1 MTLDCHISDLYD
13 QGIVSG
19 NTFLYCV
26 DHDINTVENLLAIS
40 NANIPDDVASDV
52 VYLREELNI
61 PIQTTTIESI
71 DEPDQ
76 ESIPTVASIGY
87 TELYALYQKLRC
99 EYDNRTINC
108 LNYIESEYCEDKE
121 ELMKLI
127 LDTTDSDLLKFPR
140 IGRKTALQIIDLSQK
155 LTKYL
160 NGDFEYVFQQEEE
173 KAPATITLT
182 LKNKET
188 INALLEVIRSYA
200 DNYSVRARNCILQL
214 IENCNNNVYQLY
226 EVLSSSN
233 FDPKQLRNVGKNSVP
248 EILDFKN
255 RVIALC
261 TELSTDD
268 ATIKLERMNKIQRY
282 TQSGISDPESI
293 FSIEAEIGHFPLL
306 YAVNQLIH
314 GISTREVRIIKEYL
328 LIYRGS
334 VERDLDDMAKELSLT
349 RERVRQL
356 ANKQIKK
363 LESIIATWKE
373 FLAGYHYPIF
383 EKDSWLIMCE
393 KEGVEYTQNFVKWII
408 SLVDDDVHLLGDP
421 IAAFKTYHGRIRPL
435 YLIPKNLYDVFDI
448 EGYIDML
455 KQMCEQ
461 KRYEDERVNL
471 RDSLCQ
477 FFRND
482 ILFEAMDDIDNIV
495 RRIINS
501 ELTCYV
507 SDVDIIFS
515 ANAEKPIC
523 DVIEDIIRTKGQV
536 MRLDEIYNEYIKL
549 YPYKAIECESIRPHI
564 HRNKNIRPIGR
575 SGKYT
580 LAEWKEGYARGGTI
594 REFAYECILGSPC
607 HIVSLTDLCKYI
619 AQFREDVEEDSIQT
633 NLLAEAS
640 GRYGLYIKDGVRY
653 IGLSAEQHDHSYALL
668 SNEEARRSTEQSYTL
683 LEKFIVEN
691 KRFPFASGPG
701 DEPRLYRFWNVQSAY
716 NKHGDLEG
724 PEKLIYDRISIVY
737 ADYQVS
743 RADFLWY
750 KSYVEFKKRA
760 TCISFL
766 VAGKAINKWFYNN
779 TQLYQADQL
788 QEWQMPL
795 FKELLEIVN
804 RIVKSNA

>member
-26 DHDINTVENLLAIS
+26 DNDINTVEDLLAIS
-40 NANIPDDVASDV
+40 NANIPDDVALDV
-52 VYLREELNI
+52 VYLREEYR
-61 PIQTTTIESI
+61 PTIENI
-71 DEPDQ
+71 DEPGQ
-76 ESIPTVASIGY
+76 ESVPKDASIGY
-87 TELYALYQKLRC
+87 TELYALYQKLKFEC
-99 EYDNRTINC
+99 DNRTINC
-108 LNYIESEYCEDKE
+108 LNYIESEYDNNE
-121 ELMKLI
+121 ELIKFI
-127 LDTTDSDLLKFPR
+127 LNTRDSDLLKIPR

-155 LTKYL
+155 LAKCL
-160 NGDFEYVFQQEEE
+160 NGDFECVVKQEDENT
-173 KAPATITLT
+173 TITIP
-182 LKNKET
+182 LKNREA
-188 INALLEVIRSYA
+188 INALSSIIRSYA
-200 DNYSVRARNCILQL
+200 ENYSVRVKNCILQL
-214 IENCNNNVYQLY
+214 IADCNNDVYQLFNI
-226 EVLSSSN
+226 LSAAN

-356 ANKQIKK
+356 ANKQIKT

-383 EKDSWLIMCE
+383 EKDSWLVMCE

-461 KRYEDERVNL
+461 KRYEDESVNL
-471 RDSLCQ
+471 RNSLCQ

-743 RADFLWY
+743 RSDFLWY
-750 KSYVEFKKRA
+750 KSYVEFKQRA

>member
-1 MTLDCHISDLYD
+1 MTLDYHISDLYD

-26 DHDINTVENLLAIS
+26 DHDINTVEDLLAIS

-61 PIQTTTIESI
+61 PIQTTTIENI
-71 DEPDQ
+71 DEAAQ
-76 ESIPTVASIGY
+76 ESISKEASIGY
-87 TELYALYQKLRC
+87 TELYALYQKLKFEC
-99 EYDNRTINC
+99 DNRTINS
-108 LNYIESEYCEDKE
+108 LNYIESEYNNNE
-121 ELMKLI
+121 ELIKFI
-127 LDTTDSDLLKFPR
+127 LNTRDSDLLKIPR

-155 LTKYL
+155 LAKYL
-160 NGDFEYVFQQEEE
+160 SGDFECVVKQEDE
-173 KAPATITLT
+173 KVPNTITLP

-200 DNYSVRARNCILQL
+200 DKYSVRVRNCILQL

-226 EVLSSSN
+226 EVLSSAN
-233 FDPKQLRNVGKNSVP
+233 FDPKQMRNVGKNSVP
-248 EILDFKN
+248 GILDFKN

-328 LIYRGS
+328 LVYRGS

-356 ANKQIKK
+356 ANKQIKT
-363 LESIIATWKE
+363 LESIISTWKE

-383 EKDSWLIMCE
+383 EKDSWLLMCE

-471 RDSLCQ
+471 RNSLCQ

-633 NLLAEAS
+633 NLLADAS

-691 KRFPFASGPG
+691 KRFPFSSGPG

-743 RADFLWY
+743 RSDFLWY
-750 KSYVEFKKRA
+750 KSYVEFKQRA

>member
-26 DHDINTVENLLAIS
+26 DHDINTVEDLLAIS

-61 PIQTTTIESI
+61 PIQTTTIENI
-71 DEPDQ
+71 DEAAQ
-76 ESIPTVASIGY
+76 ESISKEASIGY
-87 TELYALYQKLRC
+87 TELYALYQKLKFEC
-99 EYDNRTINC
+99 DNRTINS
-108 LNYIESEYCEDKE
+108 LNYIESEYNNNE
-121 ELMKLI
+121 ELIKFI
-127 LDTTDSDLLKFPR
+127 LNTRDSDLLKIPR

-155 LTKYL
+155 LAKYL
-160 NGDFEYVFQQEEE
+160 SGDFECVVKQEDE
-173 KAPATITLT
+173 KVPNTITLP
-182 LKNKET
+182 LKNKES
-188 INALLEVIRSYA
+188 INALSSIIRSYA
-200 DNYSVRARNCILQL
+200 ENYSVRVKNCISQL
-214 IENCNNNVYQLY
+214 MVDCKNDVYQLL
-226 EVLSSSN
+226 ETLSSSN
-233 FDPKQLRNVGKNSVP
+233 FDPKKLRNIGKNSVP
-248 EILDFKN
+248 EILNFKN

-261 TELSTDD
+261 TELASDD
-268 ATIKLERMNKIQRY
+268 ATVKLERMNKVQRY

-293 FSIEAEIGHFPLL
+293 LSIGTEIGHFPLL
-306 YAVNQLIH
+306 HAVNQLIH

-328 LIYRGS
+328 LVYRGS

-349 RERVRQL
+349 RERIRQL
-356 ANKQIKK
+356 ANQQIETLK
-363 LESIIATWKE
+363 SIISSWKE
-373 FLAGYHYPIF
+373 FLEGYHYPIF
-383 EKDSWLIMCE
+383 EKDSWLLMCE
-393 KEGVEYTQNFVKWII
+393 KERVEFTQNFVKWII

-421 IAAFKTYHGRIRPL
+421 IAAFKTYHGRISPL
-435 YLIPKNLYDVFDI
+435 YLIPKNLYDIFDI

-461 KRYEDERVNL
+461 KRYEEERVNL
-471 RDSLCQ
+471 RNSLCQ
-477 FFRND
+477 FFRRE

-501 ELTCYV
+501 ELTCYI

-523 DVIEDIIRTKGQV
+523 DVLEDIIRTKGQV
-536 MRLDEIYNEYIKL
+536 MCLDEIYNEYIKL
-549 YPYKAIECESIRPHI
+549 YPYKAIERKAIRPHI

-640 GRYGLYIKDGVRY
+640 GRYGLYIKEGIRY
-653 IGLSAEQHDHSYALL
+653 IGLSAEQHDPSYTLL

-743 RADFLWY
+743 RSDFLWY
-750 KSYVEFKKRA
+750 KNYVEFKQKA

-766 VAGKAINKWFYNN
+766 VAGKTINKWFYNN

-804 RIVKSNA
+804 QIVKSNA

>member
-26 DHDINTVENLLAIS
+26 DHDINTVEDLLAIS

-61 PIQTTTIESI
+61 HIQTIENI
-71 DEPDQ
+71 DEVAQ
-76 ESIPTVASIGY
+76 ESISKEASIGY
-87 TELYALYQKLRC
+87 MELYALYQKLKFEC
-99 EYDNRTINC
+99 DNRTISS
-108 LNYIESEYCEDKE
+108 LNYIESEYNNNE
-121 ELMKLI
+121 ELIKFI
-127 LDTTDSDLLKFPR
+127 LNTRDSDLLKFPR

-160 NGDFEYVFQQEEE
+160 NGDFEYAFQHEEE
-173 KAPATITLT
+173 KAPATIPLT
-182 LKNKET
+182 LKNKES
-188 INALLEVIRSYA
+188 INALLSIIRSYA
-200 DNYSVRARNCILQL
+200 ENYSVRVKNCILQM
-214 IENCNNNVYQLY
+214 IADYNNDVYQLL
-226 EVLSSSN
+226 ETLSSTN

-334 VERDLDDMAKELSLT
+334 VECDLDDMAKELSLT

-356 ANKQIKK
+356 ANKQIKT

-471 RDSLCQ
+471 RNSLCQ

-482 ILFEAMDDIDNIV
+482 ILFEAMDDIDNKFNLSKI
-495 RRIINS
+495 
-501 ELTCYV
+501 
-507 SDVDIIFS
+507 
-515 ANAEKPIC
+515 A
-523 DVIEDIIRTKGQV
+523 
-536 MRLDEIYNEYIKL
+536 YIM
-549 YPYKAIECESIRPHI
+549 
-564 HRNKNIRPIGR
+564 
-575 SGKYT
+575 T
-580 LAEWKEGYARGGTI
+580 
-594 REFAYECILGSPC
+594 
-607 HIVSLTDLCKYI
+607 
-619 AQFREDVEEDSIQT
+619 
-633 NLLAEAS
+633 
-640 GRYGLYIKDGVRY
+640 
-653 IGLSAEQHDHSYALL
+653 
-668 SNEEARRSTEQSYTL
+668 
-683 LEKFIVEN
+683 
-691 KRFPFASGPG
+691 
-701 DEPRLYRFWNVQSAY
+701 
-716 NKHGDLEG
+716 
-724 PEKLIYDRISIVY
+724 
-737 ADYQVS
+737 
-743 RADFLWY
+743 
-750 KSYVEFKKRA
+750 
-760 TCISFL
+760 
-766 VAGKAINKWFYNN
+766 
-779 TQLYQADQL
+779 
-788 QEWQMPL
+788 
-795 FKELLEIVN
+795 
-804 RIVKSNA
+804 

>member
-26 DHDINTVENLLAIS
+26 DNDINTVEDLLAIS
-40 NANIPDDVASDV
+40 NANIPDDVALDV
-52 VYLREELNI
+52 VYLREELNM
-61 PIQTTTIESI
+61 PIQTTTIENI
-71 DEPDQ
+71 DEPGQ
-76 ESIPTVASIGY
+76 ESVPKDASIGY
-87 TELYALYQKLRC
+87 TELYALYQKLKFEC
-99 EYDNRTINC
+99 DNRTINC
-108 LNYIESEYCEDKE
+108 LNYIESEYDNNE
-121 ELMKLI
+121 ELIKFI
-127 LDTTDSDLLKFPR
+127 LNTRDSDLLKIPR

-155 LTKYL
+155 LAKCL
-160 NGDFEYVFQQEEE
+160 NGDFECVVKQEDENT
-173 KAPATITLT
+173 TITIP
-182 LKNKET
+182 LKNREA
-188 INALLEVIRSYA
+188 INALSSIIRSYA
-200 DNYSVRARNCILQL
+200 ENYSVRVKNCILQL
-214 IENCNNNVYQLY
+214 IADCNNDVYQLFNI
-226 EVLSSSN
+226 LSAAN

-349 RERVRQL
+349 RERIRQL
-356 ANKQIKK
+356 ANQQIETLK
-363 LESIIATWKE
+363 SIISSWKE
-373 FLAGYHYPIF
+373 FLEGYHYPIF
-383 EKDSWLIMCE
+383 EKDSWLLMCE
-393 KEGVEYTQNFVKWII
+393 KERVEFTQNFVKWII

-421 IAAFKTYHGRIRPL
+421 IAAFKTYHGRISPL
-435 YLIPKNLYDVFDI
+435 YLIPKNLYDIFDI

-461 KRYEDERVNL
+461 KRYEEERVNL
-471 RDSLCQ
+471 RNSLCQ
-477 FFRND
+477 FFRRE

-501 ELTCYV
+501 ELTCYI

-523 DVIEDIIRTKGQV
+523 DVLEDIIRTKGQV
-536 MRLDEIYNEYIKL
+536 MCLDEIYNEYIKL
-549 YPYKAIECESIRPHI
+549 YPYKAIERKAIRPHI

-575 SGKYT
+575 SGNYT

-619 AQFREDVEEDSIQT
+619 AQFREDVEDDSIQT

-640 GRYGLYIKDGVRY
+640 GRYGLYIKEGIRY
-653 IGLSAEQHDHSYALL
+653 IGLSAEQHDPSYTLL

-724 PEKLIYDRISIVY
+724 PEKLIYDRISMVY

-743 RADFLWY
+743 RSDFLWY
-750 KSYVEFKKRA
+750 KNYVEFKQKA

-766 VAGKAINKWFYNN
+766 VAGKTINKWFYNN

-804 RIVKSNA
+804 QIVKSNA

>member
-26 DHDINTVENLLAIS
+26 DNDINTVEDLLAIS
-40 NANIPDDVASDV
+40 NANIPDDVALDV

-61 PIQTTTIESI
+61 PIQTTTIENI
-71 DEPDQ
+71 DEPGQ
-76 ESIPTVASIGY
+76 ESVPKDASIGY
-87 TELYALYQKLRC
+87 TELYALYQKLKFEC
-99 EYDNRTINC
+99 DNRTINC
-108 LNYIESEYCEDKE
+108 LNYIESEYDNNE
-121 ELMKLI
+121 ELIKFI
-127 LDTTDSDLLKFPR
+127 LNTRDSDLLKIPR

-155 LTKYL
+155 LAKCL
-160 NGDFEYVFQQEEE
+160 NGDFECVVKQEDENT
-173 KAPATITLT
+173 TITIP
-182 LKNKET
+182 LKNREA
-188 INALLEVIRSYA
+188 INALSSIIRSYA
-200 DNYSVRARNCILQL
+200 ENYSVRVKNCILQL
-214 IENCNNNVYQLY
+214 IADCNNDVYQLFNI
-226 EVLSSSN
+226 LSAAN

-349 RERVRQL
+349 RERIRQL
-356 ANKQIKK
+356 ANQQIETLK
-363 LESIIATWKE
+363 SIISSWKE
-373 FLAGYHYPIF
+373 FLEGYHYPIF
-383 EKDSWLIMCE
+383 EKDSWLLMCE
-393 KEGVEYTQNFVKWII
+393 KERVEFTQNFVKWII

-421 IAAFKTYHGRIRPL
+421 IAAFKTYHGRISPL
-435 YLIPKNLYDVFDI
+435 YLIPKNLYDIFDI

-461 KRYEDERVNL
+461 KRYEEERVNL
-471 RDSLCQ
+471 RNSLCQ
-477 FFRND
+477 FFRRE

-501 ELTCYV
+501 ELTCYI

-523 DVIEDIIRTKGQV
+523 DVLEDIIRTKGQV
-536 MRLDEIYNEYIKL
+536 MCLDEIYNEYIKL
-549 YPYKAIECESIRPHI
+549 YPYKAIERKAIRPHI

-575 SGKYT
+575 SGNYT

-619 AQFREDVEEDSIQT
+619 AQFREDVEDDSIQT

-640 GRYGLYIKDGVRY
+640 GRYGLYIKEGIRY
-653 IGLSAEQHDHSYALL
+653 IGLSAEQHDPSYTLL

-724 PEKLIYDRISIVY
+724 PEKLIYDRISMVY

-743 RADFLWY
+743 RSDFLWY
-750 KSYVEFKKRA
+750 KNYVEFKQKA

-766 VAGKAINKWFYNN
+766 VAGKTINKWFYNN

-804 RIVKSNA
+804 QIVKSNA

>member
-26 DHDINTVENLLAIS
+26 DHDINTVEDLLAIS

-61 PIQTTTIESI
+61 HIQTIENI
-71 DEPDQ
+71 DEVAQ
-76 ESIPTVASIGY
+76 ESISKEASIGY
-87 TELYALYQKLRC
+87 MELYALYQKLKFEC
-99 EYDNRTINC
+99 DNRTISS
-108 LNYIESEYCEDKE
+108 LNYIESEYNNNE
-121 ELMKLI
+121 ELIKFI
-127 LDTTDSDLLKFPR
+127 LNTRDSDLLKFPR

-160 NGDFEYVFQQEEE
+160 NGDFEYAFQHEEE
-173 KAPATITLT
+173 KAPATIPLT
-182 LKNKET
+182 LKNKES
-188 INALLEVIRSYA
+188 INALLSIIRSYA
-200 DNYSVRARNCILQL
+200 ENYSVRVKNCILQM
-214 IENCNNNVYQLY
+214 IADYNNDVYQLL
-226 EVLSSSN
+226 ETLSSTN

-334 VERDLDDMAKELSLT
+334 VECDLDDMAKELSLT

-356 ANKQIKK
+356 ANKQIKT

-471 RDSLCQ
+471 RNSLCQ

-549 YPYKAIECESIRPHI
+549 YRM
-564 HRNKNIRPIGR
+564 
-575 SGKYT
+575 
-580 LAEWKEGYARGGTI
+580 
-594 REFAYECILGSPC
+594 
-607 HIVSLTDLCKYI
+607 LTKI
-619 AQFREDVEEDSIQT
+619 
-633 NLLAEAS
+633 
-640 GRYGLYIKDGVRY
+640 
-653 IGLSAEQHDHSYALL
+653 
-668 SNEEARRSTEQSYTL
+668 
-683 LEKFIVEN
+683 
-691 KRFPFASGPG
+691 
-701 DEPRLYRFWNVQSAY
+701 
-716 NKHGDLEG
+716 
-724 PEKLIYDRISIVY
+724 
-737 ADYQVS
+737 
-743 RADFLWY
+743 
-750 KSYVEFKKRA
+750 
-760 TCISFL
+760 
-766 VAGKAINKWFYNN
+766 
-779 TQLYQADQL
+779 
-788 QEWQMPL
+788 
-795 FKELLEIVN
+795 
-804 RIVKSNA
+804 

>member
-26 DHDINTVENLLAIS
+26 DNDINTVEDLLAIS
-40 NANIPDDVASDV
+40 NANIPDDVALDV

-61 PIQTTTIESI
+61 PIQTTTIENI
-71 DEPDQ
+71 DEPGQ
-76 ESIPTVASIGY
+76 ESVPKDASIGY
-87 TELYALYQKLRC
+87 TELYALYQKLKFEC
-99 EYDNRTINC
+99 DNRTINC
-108 LNYIESEYCEDKE
+108 LNYIESEYDNNE
-121 ELMKLI
+121 ELIKFI
-127 LDTTDSDLLKFPR
+127 LNTRDSDLLKIPR

-155 LTKYL
+155 LAKCL
-160 NGDFEYVFQQEEE
+160 NGDFECVVKQEDENT
-173 KAPATITLT
+173 TITIP
-182 LKNKET
+182 LKNREA
-188 INALLEVIRSYA
+188 INALSSIIRSYA
-200 DNYSVRARNCILQL
+200 ENYSVRVKNCILQL
-214 IENCNNNVYQLY
+214 IADCNNGVYQLFNI
-226 EVLSSSN
+226 LSAAN

-349 RERVRQL
+349 RERIRQL
-356 ANKQIKK
+356 ANQQIETLK
-363 LESIIATWKE
+363 SIISSWKE
-373 FLAGYHYPIF
+373 FLEGYHYPIF
-383 EKDSWLIMCE
+383 EKDSWLLMCE
-393 KEGVEYTQNFVKWII
+393 KERVEFTQNFVKWII

-421 IAAFKTYHGRIRPL
+421 IAAFKTYHGRISPL
-435 YLIPKNLYDVFDI
+435 YLIPKNLYDIFDI

-461 KRYEDERVNL
+461 KRYEEERVNL
-471 RDSLCQ
+471 RNSLCQ
-477 FFRND
+477 FFRRE

-501 ELTCYV
+501 ELTCYI

-523 DVIEDIIRTKGQV
+523 DVLEDIIRTKGQV
-536 MRLDEIYNEYIKL
+536 MCLDEIYNEYIKL
-549 YPYKAIECESIRPHI
+549 YPYKAIERKAIRPHI

-575 SGKYT
+575 SGNYT

-619 AQFREDVEEDSIQT
+619 AQFREDVEDDSIQT

-640 GRYGLYIKDGVRY
+640 GRYGLYIKEGIRY
-653 IGLSAEQHDHSYALL
+653 IGLSAEQHDPSYTLL

-724 PEKLIYDRISIVY
+724 PEKLIYDRISMVY

-743 RADFLWY
+743 RSDFLWY
-750 KSYVEFKKRA
+750 KNYVEFKQKA

-766 VAGKAINKWFYNN
+766 VAGKTINKWFYNN

-804 RIVKSNA
+804 QIVKSNA

>member
-26 DHDINTVENLLAIS
+26 DNDINTVEDLLAIS
-40 NANIPDDVASDV
+40 NANIPDDVALDV

-61 PIQTTTIESI
+61 PIQTTTIENI
-71 DEPDQ
+71 DEPGQ
-76 ESIPTVASIGY
+76 ESVPKDASIGY
-87 TELYALYQKLRC
+87 TELYALYQKLKFEC
-99 EYDNRTINC
+99 DNRTINC
-108 LNYIESEYCEDKE
+108 LNYIESEYDNNE
-121 ELMKLI
+121 ELIKFI
-127 LDTTDSDLLKFPR
+127 LNTRDSDLLKIPR

-155 LTKYL
+155 LAKCL
-160 NGDFEYVFQQEEE
+160 NGDFECVVKQEDENT
-173 KAPATITLT
+173 TITIP
-182 LKNKET
+182 LKNREA
-188 INALLEVIRSYA
+188 INALSSIIRSYA
-200 DNYSVRARNCILQL
+200 ENYSVRVKNCILQL
-214 IENCNNNVYQLY
+214 IADCNNDVYQLFNI
-226 EVLSSSN
+226 LSAAN

-349 RERVRQL
+349 RERIRQL
-356 ANKQIKK
+356 ANQQIETLK
-363 LESIIATWKE
+363 SIISSWKE
-373 FLAGYHYPIF
+373 FLEGYHYPIF
-383 EKDSWLIMCE
+383 EKDSWLLMCE
-393 KEGVEYTQNFVKWII
+393 KERVEFTQNFVKWII

-421 IAAFKTYHGRIRPL
+421 IAAFKTYHGRISPL
-435 YLIPKNLYDVFDI
+435 YLIPKNLYDIFDI

-461 KRYEDERVNL
+461 KRYEEERVNL
-471 RDSLCQ
+471 RNSLCQ
-477 FFRND
+477 FFRRE

-501 ELTCYV
+501 ELTCYI

-523 DVIEDIIRTKGQV
+523 DVLEDIIRTKGQV
-536 MRLDEIYNEYIKL
+536 MCLDEIYNEYIKL
-549 YPYKAIECESIRPHI
+549 YPYKAIERKAIRPHI

-575 SGKYT
+575 SGNYT

-619 AQFREDVEEDSIQT
+619 AQFREDVEDDSIQT

-640 GRYGLYIKDGVRY
+640 GRYGLYIKEGIRY
-653 IGLSAEQHDHSYALL
+653 IGLSAEQHDPSYTLL

-724 PEKLIYDRISIVY
+724 PEKLIYDRISMVY

-743 RADFLWY
+743 RSDFLWY
-750 KSYVEFKKRA
+750 KNYVEFKQKA

-766 VAGKAINKWFYNN
+766 VAGKTINNLN
-779 TQLYQADQL
+779 Q
-788 QEWQMPL
+788 
-795 FKELLEIVN
+795 
-804 RIVKSNA
+804 

>member
-26 DHDINTVENLLAIS
+26 DNDINTVEDLLAIS
-40 NANIPDDVASDV
+40 YASIPDDVASDV

-61 PIQTTTIESI
+61 PIQTTTIENI
-71 DEPDQ
+71 DAPDQ
-76 ESIPTVASIGY
+76 ESIPETFIGY
-87 TELYALYQKLRC
+87 PELYGLYQKLKFEC
-99 EYDNRTINC
+99 DNRTINC
-108 LNYIESEYCEDKE
+108 LNFIESECHNNE
-121 ELMKLI
+121 ELIKFI
-127 LDTTDSDLLKFPR
+127 LNTRDSDLLKIPR

-155 LTKYL
+155 LAKYL
-160 NGDFEYVFQQEEE
+160 SDDFECEFKQEAD
-173 KAPATITLT
+173 KVPTTITLP

-188 INALLEVIRSYA
+188 SNTLLGVIRSYA
-200 DNYSVRARNCILQL
+200 DNYSVRAKNCILQL

-226 EVLSSSN
+226 EVLFSAN
-233 FDPKQLRNVGKNSVP
+233 FDPKQLRNIGKNSVP

-255 RVIALC
+255 RVVAFY
-261 TELSTDD
+261 TELSSDD
-268 ATIKLERMNKIQRY
+268 ATIKLERMNKVQKY
-282 TQSGISDPESI
+282 TRAGISDPEFI
-293 FSIEAEIGHFPLL
+293 LSIEDEIGHFPLL
-306 YAVNQLIH
+306 YVVNKYIH
-314 GISTREVRIIKEYL
+314 GFSARDVRIIKEYL
-328 LIYRGS
+328 FVYRGGG
-334 VERDLDDMAKELSLT
+334 ECDLDNMAKELSLT

-356 ANKQIKK
+356 ANQQIET
-363 LESIIATWKE
+363 LESIISSWKE
-373 FLAGYHYPIF
+373 FLEGYHYPIF
-383 EKDSWLIMCE
+383 EKDSWLLMCG
-393 KEGVEYTQNFVKWII
+393 KEGVEFTQNFVKWII
-408 SLVDDDVHLLGDP
+408 SLVDDDVHLLGDS
-421 IAAFKTYHGRIRPL
+421 IAAFRTYHGRIRPL

-461 KRYEDERVNL
+461 KRYEDERVNM
-471 RDSLCQ
+471 RNSLCQ
-477 FFRND
+477 FFRSE
-482 ILFEAMDDIDNIV
+482 ILFEAMDDIENIV
-495 RRIINS
+495 RRIINA
-501 ELTCYV
+501 ELTCYI

-523 DVIEDIIRTKGQV
+523 DVVEDIIRAKGHV
-536 MRLDEIYNEYIKL
+536 MGLDEIYNEYIKL
-549 YPYKAIECESIRPHI
+549 YPNKEIERESIRSYI
-564 HRNKNIRPIGR
+564 YRNKNIRSMGR

-594 REFAYECILGSPC
+594 REFAYECILDSPC
-607 HIVSLTDLCKYI
+607 HIVPLSDLCKYI

-640 GRYGLYIKDGVRY
+640 GRYGLYIKEGIRY
-653 IGLSAEQHDHSYALL
+653 IGLSAEQHDPSYALL
-668 SNEEARRSTEQSYTL
+668 NNEEARRSTEQSYTL

-743 RADFLWY
+743 RSDFLWY
-750 KSYVEFKKRA
+750 KNYVEFKQRA

-766 VAGKAINKWFYNN
+766 VAGKTINKWFYNN

>member
-26 DHDINTVENLLAIS
+26 DNEINTAGNLLAIS

-61 PIQTTTIESI
+61 PIPTATVENI
-71 DEPDQ
+71 DEPKQ
-76 ESIPTVASIGY
+76 ESIPKEASIGH
-87 TELYALYQKLRC
+87 TELYAIYQKLKC
-99 EYDNRTINC
+99 ECENRTINC
-108 LNYIESEYCEDKE
+108 LSYIESKYNNNE
-121 ELMKLI
+121 EFIKFI

-140 IGRKTALQIIDLSQK
+140 IGHKTALQIIDLSQK
-155 LTKYL
+155 LAKYII
-160 NGDFEYVFQQEEE
+160 GDFECVVKQEGE
-173 KAPATITLT
+173 KVPTTITLPF
-182 LKNKET
+182 KNKEA
-188 INALLEVIRSYA
+188 INALLKVIRSYA

-214 IENCNNNVYQLY
+214 IENCNIYQLY
-226 EVLSSSN
+226 EVLSSAN
-233 FDPKQLRNVGKNSVP
+233 FDPKQLRNIGKNSVP

-261 TELSTDD
+261 TELSSDD
-268 ATIKLERMNKIQRY
+268 ATIKLERMNKVQRY
-282 TQSGISDPESI
+282 TRSGISDPESI
-293 FSIEAEIGHFPLL
+293 FSIEDEIGHFPLL
-306 YAVNQLIH
+306 YAVNEHIY
-314 GISTREVRIIKEYL
+314 GFSTREVRIIKEYL
-328 LIYRGS
+328 LVYRGG
-334 VERDLDDMAKELSLT
+334 VERDLDDMSEELFLT

-356 ANKQIKK
+356 ANQQIKT
-363 LESIIATWKE
+363 LESIISSWKE

-383 EKDSWLIMCE
+383 EKDSWLLMCE
-393 KEGVEYTQNFVKWII
+393 KEGVEFTQNFVKWII
-408 SLVDDDVHLLGDP
+408 SLVDDNVHLLGDP

-435 YLIPKNLYDVFDI
+435 YLIPKNLYDIFDI

-471 RDSLCQ
+471 RNSLCQ
-477 FFRND
+477 FFRSE
-482 ILFEAMDDIDNIV
+482 ILFEAMDDIENIV

-523 DVIEDIIRTKGQV
+523 DVIEDIIRAKGQV
-536 MRLDEIYNEYIKL
+536 MSLYEIYNEYIKL
-549 YPYKAIECESIRPHI
+549 YPYKAIERESLRPHI

-594 REFAYECILGSPC
+594 REFAYECILGNPC
-607 HIVSLTDLCKYI
+607 HIVPLSDLCKYI
-619 AQFREDVEEDSIQT
+619 AQFREDVEEDSIQA

-640 GRYGLYIKDGVRY
+640 GRYGLYIKDGVKY
-653 IGLSAEQHDHSYALL
+653 IGLSAEQHDPSYAPL
-668 SNEEARRSTEQSYTL
+668 SNEETRRSTEQSYTL
-683 LEKFIVEN
+683 LEMFIVEN

-701 DEPRLYRFWNVQSAY
+701 DEPRLYRFWSVQSAY

-724 PEKLIYDRISIVY
+724 PEKLIYDKISIVY

-743 RADFLWY
+743 RSDFLWY
-750 KSYVEFKKRA
+750 KNYVEFKQRA

-766 VAGKAINKWFYNN
+766 VTGKAINKWFYNN

-804 RIVKSNA
+804 KIVKSNA